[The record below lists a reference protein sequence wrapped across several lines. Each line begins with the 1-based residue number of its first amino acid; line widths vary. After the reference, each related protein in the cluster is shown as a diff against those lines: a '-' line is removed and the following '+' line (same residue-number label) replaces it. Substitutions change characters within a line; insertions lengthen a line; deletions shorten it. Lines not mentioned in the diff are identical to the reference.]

1 MNEIRLTRP
10 AVQLAASAT
19 AAGQP
24 EQLVAIEA
32 KQQAAVL
39 TVAIPRRIARISAA
53 APGTADAGPLL
64 LPGEQLARAALAV
77 LPTSNPR
84 EEALVQIMP
93 LAPEMAA
100 VIGPA
105 GTPST
110 VAIVQQP
117 MPDATGVIDATEGE
131 AASGM
136 TRAVAVVPADYLRQ
150 VADAAESIGSTAV
163 EMIFA
168 PRFGSMLAAAEA
180 AGVTATIVISTDARD
195 LLDRPAEPA
204 PTSSPITFTVK
215 ASAPRRG
222 RRPKP
227 PPCPFEDEELPF

>member
-19 AAGQP
+19 AAGHA

-39 TVAIPRRIARISAA
+39 TVTMPRRIARLSAA
-53 APGTADAGPLL
+53 ALGTADAGPLL
-64 LPGEQLARAALAV
+64 IPSEQLTRAALAV

-84 EEALVQIMP
+84 EEALVQIMR

-136 TRAVAVVPADYLRQ
+136 TRAVAVVPADYLRH

-168 PRFGSMLAAAEA
+168 PRFGSMLASAEA
-180 AGVTATIVISTDARD
+180 PGFTATIVIATDGRD
-195 LLDRPAEPA
+195 LLDRPPESAPA
-204 PTSSPITFTVK
+204 SKPITFTVK
-215 ASAPRRG
+215 APARRG

-227 PPCPFEDEELPF
+227 PPLSFEDEIPW